1 MSPAIDR
8 NPKRRFLVTEKLYPG
23 GQTLVLVGPLG
34 GHSLGHYQ
42 LGKESLLEL
51 SLLVHNT
58 SAVKE
63 IQKSGFLMQQERVG
77 GINLSLSSK
86 AHLFRP
92 KSTHV
97 IEIDTKMS
105 VEKGIVFFGNR
116 FTDVFYCPGA

>member
-1 MSPAIDR
+1 MSPAFDR
-8 NPKRRFLVTEKLYPG
+8 NHKRKFLVTEKLYPG
-23 GQTLVLVGPLG
+23 GQTLVLVAALG
-34 GHSLGHYQ
+34 GHSLEVQSPPGHYQ

-51 SLLVHNT
+51 SPLVHNT

-63 IQKSGFLMQQERVG
+63 IQKSGFLMQQEKVG

-97 IEIDTKMS
+97 IEINTKRS
-105 VEKGIVFFGNR
+105 VELSFLEI
-116 FTDVFYCPGA
+116 D